1 MARNEVAIIGDMDV
15 PLSKGT
21 VKTWYREEGWG
32 SIQIEGVAAECFAH
46 FSSIVQRENEFLE
59 LVPGEDVIVS
69 WHEAQ
74 QDEFSL
80 VADRVERS

>member
-1 MARNEVAIIGDMDV
+1 MAIIGAMDE

-21 VKTWYREEGWG
+21 VQAWHREEGWG
-32 SIQIEGVAAECFAH
+32 SIQIEGVAAQCFAH
-46 FSSIVQRENEFLE
+46 FSCIVQKANEFLE
-59 LVPGEDVIVS
+59 LVPGENVRLA

-74 QDEFSL
+74 QDEFSI